1 MNSRV
6 TALVVSYWP
15 SRIENVKTIVN
26 DLRAGTVV
34 PDEIL
39 VLNNNP
45 DIILEIEGAKVINS
59 QFNSRSR
66 GKLAACLMDVSNYYL
81 LLDDDTSV
89 GTKTLEK
96 FLSVAHRKSCYA
108 YCGITFGGNNGD
120 RIYPNQI
127 TEEVEVEYFLG
138 CGMFLSFYALVRS
151 LMLDERLRINT
162 KWGHEGED
170 ITMGLANKATIIPM
184 SKGEDETFKDLDWGE
199 HSMSAGNDGTSEGGI
214 DYLHMRNELKSYA
227 KKLLQEEGLP
237 DF

>member
-1 MNSRV
+1 MSSRV

-45 DIILEIEGAKVINS
+45 DVTLEIEGAKVINS

-89 GTKTLEK
+89 NPKTLER

-108 YCGITFGGNNGD
+108 YCGITFGGGNGD
-120 RIYPNQI
+120 RVYPRGLA
-127 TEEVEVEYFLG
+127 EETEVEYFLG

-151 LMLDERLRINT
+151 LMLDERLRIHTNYP
-162 KWGHEGED
+162 HQAED
-170 ITMGLANKATIIPM
+170 ITVGLANKATIIPM
-184 SKGEDETFKDLDWGE
+184 AEDEMFKDLDWGE
-199 HSMSAGNDGTSEGGI
+199 HSMAAGDDGTSLGSI
-214 DYLHMRNELKSYA
+214 DYLHMRNDVKSEA
-227 KKLLQEEGLP
+227 KRLLSERELP